1 MAGKPHNRHIKSQKP
16 KKSRLSFTHVI
27 PSVTVRPFSLSRVVF
42 LHDLWQSAPIL
53 GTNGVN
59 NHCFTGWCGG
69 WCHHGSLLPPHVR
82 TVLLLVE
89 DEKSVAK
96 NINIRSFTNRV
107 TFGSMQVPYCKFESN
122 KVLKILPVR
131 RAKDSFKH

>member
-1 MAGKPHNRHIKSQKP
+1 M
-16 KKSRLSFTHVI
+16 
-27 PSVTVRPFSLSRVVF
+27 SRVVF

-82 TVLLLVE
+82 TVQLLVE
-89 DEKSVAK
+89 DEEKLKKRLRAVLPTGAAYIYVYYIIYVCS
-96 NINIRSFTNRV
+96 TRV
-107 TFGSMQVPYCKFESN
+107 CR
-122 KVLKILPVR
+122 L
-131 RAKDSFKH
+131 

>member
-82 TVLLLVE
+82 TVQLLVE
-89 DEKSVAK
+89 DEEKLKKRLRAVLPKCPKPALL
-96 NINIRSFTNRV
+96 IIYIIFIVVTVTNLAV
-107 TFGSMQVPYCKFESN
+107 T
-122 KVLKILPVR
+122 VLY
-131 RAKDSFKH
+131 